1 MKTKYL
7 IVGAGLSGITVAE
20 RIANEL
26 NEDVLIIEKRNHI
39 GGNVYDEYNDD
50 GILIQKY
57 GPHTFHTDKKHVYDY
72 LSKFTEWNDY
82 QHRVLS
88 YVDGRLIP
96 MPIGLESINALYN
109 LNLSEDE
116 VEGFLEK
123 RRIPISDIRTSED
136 VVLSQ
141 VGRDIYEKFF
151 KHFTIKQW
159 GVSPAELDKSVI
171 SRIPFRK
178 NRDTRYFTDPY
189 QGQPKHGYTKMCM
202 KMLSNPKIKI
212 LLNTDYK
219 EVVDYIQYEK
229 MIYTGPLDYY
239 FDERYGKL
247 LYRSIKL
254 QFETHDMES
263 YQPVAS
269 TRYPNDYDYT
279 RITEFKKL
287 TGQQHRKT
295 TILKEFPCF
304 GDEPFYPYPT
314 EKWKALADKYKEL
327 AQKEERTIFVGRLAQ
342 YKYYDMDDAVDAAL
356 KVFEDLRREKQ

>member
-254 QFETHDMES
+254 QFETYDMES

-287 TGQQHRKT
+287 TGQQHRK
-295 TILKEFPCF
+295 
-304 GDEPFYPYPT
+304 
-314 EKWKALADKYKEL
+314 
-327 AQKEERTIFVGRLAQ
+327 QQ
-342 YKYYDMDDAVDAAL
+342 Y
-356 KVFEDLRREKQ
+356 